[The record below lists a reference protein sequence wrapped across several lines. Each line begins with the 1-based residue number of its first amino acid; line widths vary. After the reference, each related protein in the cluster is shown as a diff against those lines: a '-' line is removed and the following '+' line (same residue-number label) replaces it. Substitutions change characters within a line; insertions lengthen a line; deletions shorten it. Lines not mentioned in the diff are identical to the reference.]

1 MFSELLNF
9 QKWLM
14 VFPEHSCVP
23 EAEKL
28 NKMSSLL
35 ERLHAKYSQNRPWT
49 ETMKL
54 VRQVMEKRV
63 VLNSGGHQHLVSC
76 LETLQKAL
84 KVSSLPAMTDRLE
97 SIARQS
103 GWVCSSGWH
112 RLLSQ

>member
-1 MFSELLNF
+1 
-9 QKWLM
+9 M

-54 VRQVMEKRV
+54 VRQVMV
-63 VLNSGGHQHLVSC
+63 
-76 LETLQKAL
+76 
-84 KVSSLPAMTDRLE
+84 
-97 SIARQS
+97 SIA
-103 GWVCSSGWH
+103 G
-112 RLLSQ
+112 L